1 MLGILPYAPF
11 RGISNITSPSWRP
24 VENVPAGS
32 GLSPNPSIWKQLQR
46 LIHFYNGQSIGLW
59 RLTQFAG
66 DTSAALF
73 LSVSSSVSDEV
84 STSGY
89 LMQWWHSSPFI
100 TTIRVFLPIQILL
113 TCVRCVFFKII
124 DQFRQLSLIEI
135 WENHKST
142 FVHVFFVV
150 KSTRRAVVV
159 SYVNI
164 LNCFGVIFGLI
175 IGNYFQKWI
184 FKNEILK
191 YFIPKNCHLYW
202 RFRFKDVSE
211 FEIIEK
217 IHFGWFTSQYHLIA
231 KILWLTL
238 LFRI

>member
-1 MLGILPYAPF
+1 MSF
-11 RGISNITSPSWRP
+11 RIVPTFGRPSERRISFRLKSTPI
-24 VENVPAGS
+24 
-32 GLSPNPSIWKQLQR
+32 IWKQMWR

-113 TCVRCVFFKII
+113 TCVRCVFIMII
-124 DQFRQLSLIEI
+124 DQFRPISLYTRMRK
-135 WENHKST
+135 HQST

-175 IGNYFQKWI
+175 IGKG
-184 FKNEILK
+184 LK
-191 YFIPKNCHLYW
+191 
-202 RFRFKDVSE
+202 S
-211 FEIIEK
+211 
-217 IHFGWFTSQYHLIA
+217 
-231 KILWLTL
+231 
-238 LFRI
+238 